1 VLARAGGDAGAVTG
15 VHVSEAAADGAAD
28 ALAILDQYADFVAVG
43 FAGLTNILD
52 PEIIVVSGGLVGL
65 GDVLLGRVREGFH
78 AHLEGAAHR
87 PPVPIVAAALGDH
100 AGVIGAAVLARDIV
114 P

>member
-1 VLARAGGDAGAVTG
+1 M
-15 VHVSEAAADGAAD
+15 
-28 ALAILDQYADFVAVG
+28 
-43 FAGLTNILD
+43 
-52 PEIIVVSGGLVGL
+52 SGGLVGL
-65 GDVLLGRVREGFH
+65 GDVLLTRVRERFH

-100 AGVIGAAVLARDIV
+100 AGVIGAAVLARDVV

>member
-1 VLARAGGDAGAVTG
+1 MDASVTPLSTMTEDVAELQRATDRVRPSDTR
-15 VHVSEAAADGAAD
+15 ADLGR
-28 ALAILDQYADFVAVG
+28 ALAFALDSLRGRTA
-43 FAGLTNILD
+43 
-52 PEIIVVSGGLVGL
+52 PEIIVVSGGLVRL
-65 GDVLLGRVREGFH
+65 GDVLLGRVRDRFH